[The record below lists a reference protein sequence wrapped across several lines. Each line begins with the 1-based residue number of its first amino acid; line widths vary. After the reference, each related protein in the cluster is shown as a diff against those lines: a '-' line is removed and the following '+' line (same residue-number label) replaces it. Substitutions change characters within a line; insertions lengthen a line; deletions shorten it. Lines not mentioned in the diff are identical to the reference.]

1 MDGLV
6 HGNKYQNV
14 SHWTLVVKK
23 LLQLLVLEEA
33 GGHGSIKLRGC
44 IKDVVVIV

>member
-14 SHWTLVVKK
+14 SHSLVVKK

-44 IKDVVVIV
+44 IKDVVVV